1 MLKFLAYYRVSTQR
15 QGLSGLG
22 MDSQRETVA
31 RYVETVGGSVLRAY
45 QEVESGTKADR
56 PELARA
62 VSDARRSKATI
73 CIARLDRLSR
83 DAHLI
88 AGLQKMA
95 VPFVCCDM
103 PEADDTMIGI
113 YGYLGQREAKLIS
126 ARTKAALAQAKIRGV
141 VLGKV
146 ENMTQAGRAKGAIL
160 AGAANR
166 KKAVEAYADLGPW
179 LAELR
184 AEGLSLRE
192 IVAKLDQ
199 EEHTTRRGRPWNP
212 TQVSR
217 VLARFT

>member
-1 MLKFLAYYRVSTQR
+1 MQKFLAYYRVSN
-15 QGLSGLG
+15 
-22 MDSQRETVA
+22 QREGRSWLGLDAQKDTVA

-45 QEVESGTKADR
+45 QEVESGRKADR

-73 CIARLDRLSR
+73 CIARLDRLAR

-88 AGLQKMA
+88 AGLQKTA

-103 PEADDTMIGI
+103 PEADETMIGI
-113 YGYLGQREAKLIS
+113 YGYFGQREANLIA
-126 ARTKAALAQAKIRGV
+126 ARTRAALAQAKLRGV
-141 VLGKV
+141 VLGTV
-146 ENMTQAGRAKGAIL
+146 ANMTEAGRAKGAIR
-160 AGAANR
+160 AGAVNR
-166 KKAVEAYADLGPW
+166 EKASEAYADLGPW

-192 IVAKLDQ
+192 IVGRLDQ
-199 EEHTTRRGRPWNP
+199 EGHTTRRGRSWNP
-212 TQVSR
+212 TQVAR